1 MKKEFE
7 ETIDKFF
14 NDIAPVIVLLSCCLA
29 AWLYPNVIVRI
40 TLVVLG
46 ICYVSIMRNVKMCL
60 RTVEAAKKQEPRSE
74 AITSNH
80 GNFITEFMEQTRDE
94 EYEHVAYF
102 DLSGNKLAEGTLLS
116 PYECCI
122 TQEDWHNIC
131 RRGDKI
137 ICVHNHPNSNCAF
150 SASDFSSF
158 LRNDFTKMSIVVAKD
173 YNFILEKKW
182 DWVCYELSYDS
193 AKTYVEKMR
202 NRYGWLSIFSDH
214 LCSVVV
220 NYMTARKYELQFS
233 IEYIHH
239 TSKSASRTI
248 LARAAQ
254 YH

>member
-1 MKKEFE
+1 MKKEYE
-7 ETIDKFF
+7 EKIDKFF
-14 NDIAPVIVLLSCCLA
+14 YDIAPIIVLLSCCSA
-29 AWLYPNVIVRI
+29 AYLYPNVIARI
-40 TLVVLG
+40 TLVALG
-46 ICYVSIMRNVKMCL
+46 ICYVPMMRDVKRYF

-80 GNFITEFMEQTRDE
+80 GNFITEFMEQARDE
-94 EYEHVAYF
+94 EYEYAACF

-116 PYECCI
+116 SYECCI
-122 TQEDWHNIC
+122 AKEDWHNIR

-137 ICVHNHPNSNCAF
+137 ISVHNHPNSNRAF
-150 SASDFSSF
+150 SAGDFSSF
-158 LRNDFTKMSIVVAKD
+158 LRNDFVRMSIVVTKD

-220 NYMTARKYELQFS
+220 NYMTARKYGLQFS
-233 IEYIHH
+233 IEYIHR